1 MGESSSD
8 LMEATPPSSPP
19 PVHHSRH
26 HDHGWRGGGSRLA
39 ALLRVRRQKLLR
51 QEQEGRRNLSD
62 SESLGGSVRCRCG
75 THKGLSRNN
84 STQSAQSAATVH
96 TLVSSSTASSN
107 RREYRMMILW
117 PFFFRDACL
126 SGPLSYQFCC
136 SGPLPL
142 SLKNKN
148 ITLFH
153 QHIS

>member
-107 RREYRMMILW
+107 RQVR
-117 PFFFRDACL
+117 
-126 SGPLSYQFCC
+126 PLDNSRIR
-136 SGPLPL
+136 SAPDDPH
-142 SLKNKN
+142 SLQVDSETRTVQRINSP
-148 ITLFH
+148 T
-153 QHIS
+153 QG